1 MLQPIDQ
8 IYILL
13 SYDSA
18 FHSFYAICKGNSKP
32 LITLN
37 CISTRL
43 FVFVPSGQRKS
54 CGSSWS
60 GDNER
65 VLISSFALCLV
76 SGVRLVT

>member
-1 MLQPIDQ
+1 MLK
-8 IYILL
+8 L
-13 SYDSA
+13 
-18 FHSFYAICKGNSKP
+18 YAIYRGNLEP

-65 VLISSFALCLV
+65 VLISSFAFCLV